1 MENFIHRLLSTLLLI
16 CISVT
21 CRAAT
26 LNNSSDQRRAAD
38 TCADPTLADV
48 WVEAYNPSLTAHI
61 IRSPWVFVASIAM
74 GLDWQFQGPVFR
86 AWENPQEF
94 TVPLY
99 EFNKPD
105 NTDILFLPST
115 DGNPP
120 TVAGYENS
128 GITGY
133 VYATQVCGSVPLLVA
148 ANAATTDHWYT
159 TNVLH
164 HSSIVASGWTD
175 EGVAAFVLPLTSGKL
190 FLLVLLNQSHS

>member
-1 MENFIHRLLSTLLLI
+1 MKNFIHRLLTTLLLI
-16 CISVT
+16 YISVT

-26 LNNSSDQRRAAD
+26 FNNSSDQRRAAD

-48 WVEAYNPSLTAHI
+48 WVGAYSPSQTAHV
-61 IRSPWVFVASIAM
+61 IRATWAFVVNIAI
-74 GLDWQFQGPVFR
+74 GGDWQIQGPVFR
-86 AWENPQEF
+86 AWETPQEF

-99 EFNKPD
+99 QLSKPD
-105 NTDILFLPST
+105 GSDFLFLPST

-120 TVAGYENS
+120 TVAGFENS

-159 TNVLH
+159 TNALQ
-164 HSSIVASGWTD
+164 HSLLVADGWTD
-175 EGVAAFVLPLTSGKL
+175 AGVAAFVLPLTSDC
-190 FLLVLLNQSHS
+190 SCSS